1 MASEDKSRVVR
12 DSKIFSKNWKNRV
25 AYYPYFFIMCELQ
38 NKDGESM
45 ENINKYIGIKHK
57 FNGDTFDGADCIGL
71 CRLFYREHGWPE
83 TFTDGR
89 IIEHD
94 WESKEPLRLLLYL
107 RKYFDENKDI
117 SRLRFGDIVL
127 FNIGGDSHLGI
138 YLEYGKVL
146 AMQAP
151 VQEGKTISTLYPR
164 SLWQHSFKAG
174 FRRR

>member
-1 MASEDKSRVVR
+1 
-12 DSKIFSKNWKNRV
+12 
-25 AYYPYFFIMCELQ
+25 
-38 NKDGESM
+38 M

-117 SRLRFGDIVL
+117 SKLRFGDIVL

-151 VQEGKTISTLYPR
+151 VQEGKTTSTIYPR